1 VFVEMGEVVNAVG
14 LRGELKLLVTGNI
27 DEDVLQSEFLRMR
40 PPGGPDRR
48 VQCTQH
54 RWKGRTL
61 IVRIHG
67 VEDRDRAEELKGQ
80 LLGFG
85 SEDYDQPGFPKG
97 DELPAFVY
105 HDLEVVT
112 TEGERI
118 GRVDDV
124 WMLPANRVLR
134 VLTFDDD
141 REILVPVID
150 DFVREV
156 DRSAGRVVIEP
167 VPGLLDD

>member
-1 VFVEMGEVVNAVG
+1 MGEIVNVVG
-14 LRGELKLLVTGNI
+14 LRGELKLLPTGNF
-27 DEDVLQSEFLRMR
+27 DEEILRSGFLRMR
-40 PPGGPDRR
+40 RPGGPDRR
-48 VQCTQH
+48 VRCTGH
-54 RWKGRTL
+54 RRKGNTVV
-61 IVRIHG
+61 VRLREI
-67 VEDRDRAEELKGQ
+67 EDRDGAERARGE
-80 LLGFG
+80 LLGFE
-85 SEDYDQPGFPKG
+85 STDYDAPGFPRG
-97 DELPAFVY
+97 DTLPAFVY

-134 VLTFDDD
+134 VLTFDDE

-150 DFVREV
+150 GFVREV

-167 VPGLLDD
+167 VPGLLD